1 MSDYINRVGHPAPAP
16 QRANMGGAMPQQ
28 FSGKIKRFTLKGRG
42 FRVFTAVLLAC
53 ITVLLVALVIYLFV
67 YGSGKSDLSE
77 VKTNQYQAVFLNS
90 ADGQV
95 YFGRLDQ
102 LNKDYYKLTDIYYVR
117 VTTVQPDDGSEQ
129 KQEIS
134 LAKLGS
140 EIHGPED
147 AMYIA
152 KEDVMFWENLKE
164 DGQVVTAIREY
175 QKNAAATPTPTPTVN
190 Q

>member
-1 MSDYINRVGHPAPAP
+1 
-16 QRANMGGAMPQQ
+16 
-28 FSGKIKRFTLKGRG
+28 
-42 FRVFTAVLLAC
+42 
-53 ITVLLVALVIYLFV
+53 LVALVV
-67 YGSGKSDLSE
+67 YTCVSKSDTADLSQ
-77 VKTNQYQAVFLNS
+77 VKANQYQAVFLNS

-95 YFGRLDQ
+95 YFGKLTQ

-117 VTTVQPDDGSEQ
+117 VTTVQPSDTASDSTQ
-129 KQEIS
+129 QIS

-152 KEDVMFWENLKE
+152 KDNVMFWENLKE

-175 QKNAAATPTPTPTVN
+175 QTSGATTATPTPTPTPTTAE
-190 Q
+190 